1 MLAIMIFKCIQD
13 RRRERRHRLPKSSL
27 KKIPTKKFV
36 AGDEEQYETCCICLD
51 DYEVGDKLRIL
62 PCGHAYHMKC
72 IDPWLLKNKRVC
84 RKKVFASGEVPPS
97 DSESETETDERR
109 PLLARPGRQAVPS
122 GTFSVQRENPFRRAA
137 RRLSER
143 RRRTRA
149 RREAGP
155 EQETDESEAA
165 SSSTEEEGAGGSGV
179 RVIGNQLLAEVHI
192 EQPAVEVGGSFCNN

>member
-1 MLAIMIFKCIQD
+1 MQLSQ
-13 RRRERRHRLPKSSL
+13 
-27 KKIPTKKFV
+27 
-36 AGDEEQYETCCICLD
+36 
-51 DYEVGDKLRIL
+51 
-62 PCGHAYHMKC
+62 
-72 IDPWLLKNKRVC
+72 
-84 RKKVFASGEVPPS
+84 VFASGEAPPS
-97 DSESETETDERR
+97 DSESETEDERA
-109 PLLARPGRQAVPS
+109 PLLQRPRALGPPS
-122 GTFSVQRENPFRRAA
+122 GTFQLQNENPFRRAA

-192 EQPAVEVGGSFCNN
+192 EQPAVEVGGSFC